1 MHKRN
6 FLKMLIFS
14 KLYCI
19 INALVVEKYTKNT
32 SKRVIRQKLT
42 TKGMKKSMFVH
53 NYYHNLDS
61 KNRLFIPVRFRD
73 QLGERFYIMPGPK
86 ESLFVYPEDKFL
98 QISEE
103 YRAKVTDLD
112 KQMAFF
118 SSVSEHTVDNQGRV
132 TLDARHVKHAALTKE
147 VAVIGAGSRV
157 VLMPLESYKPTENDM
172 ASAVDFSV
180 DVGW

>member
-1 MHKRN
+1 
-6 FLKMLIFS
+6 
-14 KLYCI
+14 
-19 INALVVEKYTKNT
+19 
-32 SKRVIRQKLT
+32 
-42 TKGMKKSMFVH
+42 MFVH

-73 QLGERFYIMPGPK
+73 LLGERFYIMPGPDK
-86 ESLFVYPEDKFL
+86 SLFVYPECEFL
-98 QISEE
+98 RIGES
-103 YRAKVTDLD
+103 YRAQVTDLN

-147 VAVIGAGSRV
+147 IAVIGSGNRV
-157 VLMPLESYKPTENDM
+157 VLMPLESYKPTEDDM
-172 ASAVDFSV
+172 AGAVDFSV